1 MKEEQILKILQELEN
16 LARSVVNA
24 RESALNVLHGK
35 APTLCEQVILTLLSD
50 AQALIALLGN
60 PKETTARVPFR
71 IQ

>member
-16 LARSVVNA
+16 LTRSVDNA